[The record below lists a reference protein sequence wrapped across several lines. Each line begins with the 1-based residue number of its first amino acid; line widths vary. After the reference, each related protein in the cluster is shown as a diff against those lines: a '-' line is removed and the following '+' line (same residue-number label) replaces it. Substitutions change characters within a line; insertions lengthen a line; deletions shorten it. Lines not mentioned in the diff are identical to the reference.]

1 MLLTGIASPEQMM
14 VDLQAVSK
22 RITPLTFGDHHQFTA
37 EDVEQINSTF
47 AAMHKPK
54 VIITTEKDATR
65 LEHLDGLSEET
76 KSNIYALP
84 IRIQFM
90 LGGEEEFNNKIISY
104 VRKNSRNSILVKRK
118 NDHKA

>member
-1 MLLTGIASPEQMM
+1 MFN
-14 VDLQAVSK
+14 
-22 RITPLTFGDHHQFTA
+22 RNITPTPISF
-37 EDVEQINSTF
+37 INAYPRI
-47 AAMHKPK
+47 AAMPKPK

-76 KSNIYALP
+76 QSNIYALP

-104 VRKNSRNSILVKRK
+104 VRKNY
-118 NDHKA
+118 